1 MSLKNYPYDFSDDHK
16 ELYDILMNNSNY
28 FIFAMSEEKYNHIF
42 KLRSVVDENTIV
54 ICDLMN
60 YRKFLRTFEE
70 FESECKKLDLK
81 WIKPDKTV
89 KLTKTI

>member
-1 MSLKNYPYDFSDDHK
+1 
-16 ELYDILMNNSNY
+16 
-28 FIFAMSEEKYNHIF
+28 
-42 KLRSVVDENTIV
+42 
-54 ICDLMN
+54 MN
-60 YRKFLRTFEE
+60 YRKFLKTFEE

>member
-1 MSLKNYPYDFSDDHK
+1 MSLNNYPYDFYDDYK

-54 ICDLMN
+54 ICDWMN
-60 YRKFLRTFEE
+60 YRKFLKTFEE